1 MAWFKRN
8 AQGIISQKK
17 KDIPDLWLKCPGC
30 SEIIY
35 KLELER
41 NANVC
46 ALCSHHFR
54 IQTEGYV
61 KLLLDA
67 GTSAEFNEEISSVD
81 FLKFRAKKK
90 YSDQIKA
97 AIKKTG
103 KKSALLSTRG
113 KMNSRPVVLCVMDFS
128 FIGGSMGSV
137 VGEKIS
143 LAIDVAIKEK
153 SPLILIS
160 ASGGARMMEGAV
172 SLMQMAKTAAKLALL
187 AKAGLPYVSILTDP
201 TTGGVTASYAMLG
214 DVNIAEPGALIGFA
228 GPRVI
233 KQTIGEDLP
242 DGFQRSEFLLQH
254 GFVDAIFSRTV
265 MKEEISKIL
274 DVFCK
279 DEIDASER
287 NGLVDV
293 KNMDA
298 AEISPAVEMDAE
310 KKN

>member
-30 SEIIY
+30 NEIIY

-46 ALCSHHFR
+46 AQCGHHFR
-54 IQTEGYV
+54 ISADGYV
-61 KLLLDA
+61 KLLLDE
-67 GTSAEFNEEISSVD
+67 GTAEEFHEEITSVD

-97 AIKKTG
+97 AIKTTG
-103 KKSALLSTRG
+103 RKSALLSTRG
-113 KMNSRPVVLCVMDFS
+113 KMNRRPVVLCVMDFS

-143 LAIDVAIKEK
+143 LAIDIAIKEK
-153 SPLILIS
+153 SPFILIS

-172 SLMQMAKTAAKLALL
+172 SLMQMAKTSAKLALL
-187 AKAGLPYVSILTDP
+187 AKAGLPFVSILTDP

-242 DGFQRSEFLLQH
+242 DGFQRSEFLLKH
-254 GFVDAIFSRTV
+254 GFIDAIFSRKN
-265 MKEEISKIL
+265 MKEEIGKML
-274 DVFCK
+274 NVFCK
-279 DEIDASER
+279 DVIDPVIG
-287 NGLVDV
+287 NGILDTEK
-293 KNMDA
+293 KNT
-298 AEISPAVEMDAE
+298 AEISPAVEIEEEA
-310 KKN
+310 KN